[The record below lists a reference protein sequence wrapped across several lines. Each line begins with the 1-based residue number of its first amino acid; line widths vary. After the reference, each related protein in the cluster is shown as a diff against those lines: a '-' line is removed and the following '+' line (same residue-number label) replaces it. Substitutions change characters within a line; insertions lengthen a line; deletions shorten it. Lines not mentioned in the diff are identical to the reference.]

1 MIVRVRGVKR
11 VRSKGRLY
19 FYHRKTGERI
29 NAAPDTAAFVMEVER
44 LDRIARP
51 SPERNT
57 VKRGTLGGLI
67 AAYRTSPEY
76 SRLADRTRAD
86 YIKVFDYL
94 APMDGILLVQLNGV
108 TVIKIRDR
116 ALAQKKRRFANHVL
130 QVLGTVLN
138 WGKPRDLAPA
148 NPVAGI
154 PKVPR
159 PRDMAKAN
167 RAWSDTERDAV
178 LSEATGGL
186 KLAIALGMFAGMRIG
201 DAVRVTW
208 SIYDGANLEWRQGKT
223 GDTVWLPA
231 HRDLRALLDAAPRM
245 AATIVT
251 GAAGRPLKEAGLAK
265 AFRSLILRLEQAD
278 NVGVGL
284 TFHGLRHTAGKTLAD
299 LGADPRAIQALL
311 GQRSLSMAIHYSQ
324 EADRRRAAA
333 AAVHFLEQPR
343 NEKMENRRSGFGKP
357 RPADC

>member
-11 VRSKGRLY
+11 VRSKGHLY

-29 NAAPDTAAFVMEVER
+29 KAAPNTAAFVMEVER
-44 LDRIARP
+44 LDRTTRP
-51 SPERNT
+51 SPEGNEA
-57 VKRGTLGGLI
+57 KRGTLGGLI
-67 AAYRTSPEY
+67 GAYRGSPEY
-76 SRLADRTRAD
+76 SRLAARTRSD
-86 YIKVFDYL
+86 YNKVFSYL
-94 APMDGILLVQLNGV
+94 ASIDGIPLVQVNGAA
-108 TVIKIRDR
+108 VIKIRDR

-130 QVLGTVLN
+130 QVLSTILN

-148 NPVAGI
+148 NPAAGV

-167 RAWSDTERDAV
+167 RAWSAVEREVV
-178 LSEATGGL
+178 LSQSTGGL

-231 HRDLRALLDAAPRM
+231 HRDLRALLDAAPRL

-251 GAAGRPLKEAGLAK
+251 GVAGRPLKEAGLSK
-265 AFRSLILRLEQAD
+265 AFRTLILRLERLGRIG
-278 NVGVGL
+278 NGL

-311 GQRSLSMAIHYSQ
+311 GQRSLAMAIHYSQ

-333 AAVHFLEQPR
+333 AAVSFLEQPR
-343 NEKMENRRSGFGKP
+343 NEKMENRRASFGKLT
-357 RPADC
+357 DSGG